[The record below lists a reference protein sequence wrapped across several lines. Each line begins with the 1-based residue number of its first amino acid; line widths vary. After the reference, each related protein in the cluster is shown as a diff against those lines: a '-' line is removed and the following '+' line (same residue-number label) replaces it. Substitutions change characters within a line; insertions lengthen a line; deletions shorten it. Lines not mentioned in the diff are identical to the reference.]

1 MGSLNDLIVH
11 GRQDNVRAPP
21 PRGKKKKSP
30 QGSTNFYW
38 TPDGAFG
45 TGLG

>member
-21 PRGKKKKSP
+21 PRGKKKNRPKAVLI
-30 QGSTNFYW
+30 F
-38 TPDGAFG
+38 
-45 TGLG
+45 TGLPMGLLGPG